1 MAWDSLTVKMDS
13 TECSVVLESGSQPA
27 LDWISP
33 PETMPPSPLP
43 VGVSPLSFGI
53 PALGPSVPR
62 PDKAAIKIQ
71 AWWRGTLVRR
81 TLLHAALRA
90 WIIQCWWRV
99 AHMRSLDRRRR
110 IVLQLYTRREWA
122 VVKLQA
128 LVRMWRVRR
137 RYLRAR
143 AAACLIQMRWRS
155 CLTRGLLRGHYQITA
170 RGLAMDVK
178 VLIA

>member
-1 MAWDSLTVKMDS
+1 MGCKVSVRKGSKESEKELNDFEEKSMDKS
-13 TECSVVLESGSQPA
+13 
-27 LDWISP
+27 
-33 PETMPPSPLP
+33 
-43 VGVSPLSFGI
+43 
-53 PALGPSVPR
+53 
-62 PDKAAIKIQ
+62 AIKIQ

-81 TLLHAALRA
+81 TLLHAALCA

-143 AAACLIQMRWRS
+143 AAACLIQTRWRN
-155 CLTRGLLRGHYQITA
+155 CLTRGLLRGRYQITA
-170 RGLAMDVK
+170 RGLAMNVK